1 MGVNKCPACISGPPQ
16 ILSLTLSAF
25 SFLLQRENKKPKAL
39 KIFGVDSRMVGL
51 EIVPAGRATNP
62 KQG

>member
-1 MGVNKCPACISGPPQ
+1 
-16 ILSLTLSAF
+16 LSLTLSAF